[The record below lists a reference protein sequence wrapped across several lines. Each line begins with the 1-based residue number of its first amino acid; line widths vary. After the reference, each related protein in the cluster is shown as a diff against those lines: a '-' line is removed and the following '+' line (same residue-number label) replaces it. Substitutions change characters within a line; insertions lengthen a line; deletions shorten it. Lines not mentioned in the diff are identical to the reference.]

1 MTRTDQEL
9 HRRANRDRLART
21 LGEEIDRH
29 EPIEIRATA
38 KRTPEQHQR
47 EVDELA
53 AALLK
58 QWPICSEKLM

>member
-1 MTRTDQEL
+1 MTRTEREL
-9 HRRANRDRLART
+9 QRIENRKSLART
-21 LGEEIDRH
+21 LGLEIKQD

-53 AALLK
+53 AVLRK
-58 QWPICSEKLM
+58 QWPTCSEKLM